1 MSPMPRPF
9 TLVVCRA
16 GCDGP
21 AASAVMDSL
30 RDAVRTAPHG
40 VLVATAR
47 LRGVLRCDASGPY
60 GSAARGLFAVV
71 QPCDTDRRPC
81 GMPIRL
87 GPVTGPADA
96 AAVGAWLRA
105 GIPDDDT
112 LPQRL
117 RAAPPPRAVAHL
129 N

>member
-1 MSPMPRPF
+1 MTRPF

-21 AASAVMDSL
+21 AASAVMESL

-40 VLVATAR
+40 VLVATAC
-47 LRGVLRCDASGPY
+47 LRGVLRCDAFGPY
-60 GSAARGLFAVV
+60 GSGVRGLFAVV
-71 QPCDTDRRPC
+71 QPCDTDRRPH
-81 GMPIRL
+81 GTPIRL
-87 GPVTGPADA
+87 GPLTGPADA
-96 AAVGAWLRA
+96 AAIGAWLRA
-105 GIPDDDT
+105 GMPDDGT
-112 LPQRL
+112 LPQHL